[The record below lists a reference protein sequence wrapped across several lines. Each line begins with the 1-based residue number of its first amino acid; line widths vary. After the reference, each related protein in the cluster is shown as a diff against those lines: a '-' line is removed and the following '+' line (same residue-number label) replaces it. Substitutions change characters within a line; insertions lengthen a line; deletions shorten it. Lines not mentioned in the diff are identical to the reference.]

1 MKVNKKEIIR
11 YSILIAIFLILL
23 VYPGQVLNLFKGIGA
38 VAFPLIIGAAMAY
51 CINILSSTM
60 EKWFWPKA
68 DKTIL
73 VKLRR
78 PTALILSLI
87 IIIAIIAWVMRLVI
101 PQFITAISGFFTSL
115 PDVVDNIN
123 KWLDN
128 SNNANAIMSQLET
141 TKIDWT
147 SIQSK
152 LMKLLST
159 GLSGVFSSSL
169 SIFGSI
175 SKGVFNFILALTF
188 AIYLVSG
195 KERIANRLSRVF
207 DAFLPAKFME
217 KSRYVL
223 QVADKSFS
231 SFIKGQVTEA
241 FILGTLCAIGMLI
254 FRFPNALSIGAL
266 VGMTALIPMIG
277 AWIGGGVG
285 FVLIAVTSPL
295 QGVLFVIFIIVLQQL
310 EGNLIY
316 PYVVGSSIG
325 LPGILVLVAITVGG
339 GLAGIVGMLVGVPIV
354 ATIYQL
360 IRTATLKKEDLSKNK
375 IPEI

>member
-1 MKVNKKEIIR
+1 MKLTKQEFIR
-11 YSILIAIFLILL
+11 YGAFIAIFLILII
-23 VYPGQVLNLFKGIGA
+23 YPAQVFNLFKA
-38 VAFPLIIGAAMAY
+38 LWSVALPLVIGAALAY
-51 CINILSSTM
+51 CINILSSM
-60 EKWFWPKA
+60 FEKYFWPKA
-68 DKTIL
+68 KKKIWTS
-73 VKLRR
+73 LRR
-78 PTALILSLI
+78 PTALILALV

-101 PQFITAISGFFTSL
+101 PQFIDAISGFFTSL
-115 PDVVDNIN
+115 PDVVDKIN

-128 SNNANAIMSQLET
+128 SNNANTLIAQLET
-141 TKIDWT
+141 TKIDWS
-147 SIQSK
+147 SIQAK
-152 LMKLLST
+152 LMKLIST

-175 SKGVFNFILALTF
+175 SKGLFNFILAFTF

-195 KERIANRLSRVF
+195 KERIGNRLNRVF
-207 DAFLPAKFME
+207 DAFLPARFME
-217 KSRYVL
+217 KTRYVL
-223 QVADKSFS
+223 HIANQSFS

-241 FILGTLCAIGMLI
+241 FILGTLCALGMWI

-295 QGVLFVIFIIVLQQL
+295 QGILFVVFIIILQQL

-316 PYVVGSSIG
+316 PHVVGGSIG
-325 LPGILVLVAITVGG
+325 LPGILVLVAITIGG

-360 IRTATLKKEDLSKNK
+360 IRNATLKKEEKSNPT
-375 IPEI
+375 ITEI